1 MRAKAEGL
9 ANDRNHL
16 ELNTGGGPSA
26 LFKDVKV
33 WKAELDDK
41 WPQKRAMIIQAMK
54 KKPGTLG
61 YK

>member
-1 MRAKAEGL
+1 LGKADDL
-9 ANDRNHL
+9 SADRTHL
-16 ELNTGGGPSA
+16 ELNTSGGQWA

-33 WKAELDDK
+33 FKAELDDK
-41 WPQKRAMIIQAMK
+41 WPQKRAVIIQSLK